1 MNNVKMLYCDILD
14 TSKGIDIDKTSVL
27 KEYDICH

>member
-1 MNNVKMLYCDILD
+1 MNNVKMLYYDILD

-27 KEYDICH
+27 KECDICH